1 MTLAEKL
8 ARVKELVSLFRRD
21 AEDGIGTM
29 AMISVGQ
36 TKMAAQAFE
45 PGKGHI
51 PILVRAALLQR
62 LLMTVTRLHD
72 KMDGL
77 DSLPVLFDLLS
88 DPAVRSGALPYP
100 ELEPPLAYAFERW
113 SALQPDPRIDRLR
126 LFRNRYLAHSV
137 SKKWGFDKPVFEDIT
152 SAALD
157 TFAIVEALGIAT
169 ATAPSVLK
177 HVANI
182 WKERADEYWKR
193 LARKSS

>member
-1 MTLAEKL
+1 
-8 ARVKELVSLFRRD
+8 VKELVSLFRRD

-36 TKMAAQAFE
+36 TKMATQAFE

-72 KMDGL
+72 KMDGV
-77 DSLPVLFDLLS
+77 DSLPVVFDLLA

-100 ELEPPLAYAFERW
+100 ELEPPMTYACERW
-113 SALQPDPRIDRLR
+113 AVLQADPRIDRLR

-152 SAALD
+152 SAATE
-157 TFAIVEALGIAT
+157 TFAIVEALGVAT
-169 ATAPSVLK
+169 ATAPNVLK
-177 HVANI
+177 HVAKV
-182 WKERADEYWKR
+182 WTERAEEYSGR
-193 LARKSS
+193 LARNG

>member
-1 MTLAEKL
+1 VTSAEKI
-8 ARVKELVSLFRRD
+8 ARVKELVSLFRLD

-36 TKMAAQAFE
+36 TKMATQAFE
-45 PGKGHI
+45 PRKGHI

-72 KMDGL
+72 KMNEV
-77 DSLPVLFDLLS
+77 DSLPVVFDLLA
-88 DPAVRSGALPYP
+88 DPAVRSGVLPYP
-100 ELEPPLAYAFERW
+100 ELEPPMACACDRW
-113 SALQPDPRIDRLR
+113 VVLQADARIDRLR

-152 SAALD
+152 SAAME
-157 TFAIVEALGIAT
+157 TFAIVEALGVAT

-177 HVANI
+177 HVAKV
-182 WKERADEYWKR
+182 WTKRAEEYWGR
-193 LARKSS
+193 LARKA